1 MIAMSRRDTF
11 ERVERVERYARRL
24 DRAFRLPFTGIR
36 LGWDSIIG
44 LVPGIGDTLAL
55 APAVWIVNEARELGA
70 PKSLVVQ
77 MGWNVA
83 VDWAI
88 GLLPLIGDIMDI
100 GYKANMRNA
109 ALLRRWAEEYYR
121 TAGEGRAEAP
131 DYQGAEL
138 A

>member
-1 MIAMSRRDTF
+1 MSRRDTF

-70 PKSLVVQ
+70 PKSLVAQ

-88 GLLPLIGDIMDI
+88 GLLPP
-100 GYKANMRNA
+100 RV
-109 ALLRRWAEEYYR
+109 R
-121 TAGEGRAEAP
+121 
-131 DYQGAEL
+131 
-138 A
+138 

>member
-1 MIAMSRRDTF
+1 MSRRETF
-11 ERVERVERYARRL
+11 ERVERVERLARRL
-24 DRAFRLPFTGIR
+24 DRAFRLPFTKIR
-36 LGWDSIIG
+36 LGWDSILG
-44 LVPGIGDTLAL
+44 LVPGVGDTLAL
-55 APAVWIVNEARELGA
+55 APAAWIVNEARELGA
-70 PKSLVVQ
+70 PKSLLVQ

-88 GLLPLIGDIMDI
+88 GLLPVIGDIMDV

-131 DYQGAEL
+131 DYRGAEL